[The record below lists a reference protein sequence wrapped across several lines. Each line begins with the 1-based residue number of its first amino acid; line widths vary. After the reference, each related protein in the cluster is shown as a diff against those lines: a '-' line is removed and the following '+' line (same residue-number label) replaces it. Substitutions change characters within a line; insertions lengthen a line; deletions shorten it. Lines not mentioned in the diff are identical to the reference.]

1 MSTREELESIILFR
15 SQEGTEK
22 DRYGNL
28 KKAAIA
34 AGVLGA
40 AGGGIYAAKKI
51 GRGVGR
57 LAKGGEDVL
66 KRVSGVLG
74 EVHHNATDIGQYA
87 HAAIPKAEAYVASTA
102 PKVEAYVK
110 DHIIPITEKAKG
122 VVETMHKGLQPMRDY
137 GALYRAGRE
146 GAFFVPKLTSNPK
159 KWWSNVKAGWNEGR
173 HGAPATMDPYYHD
186 PEIAAKA
193 QPHIERWV
201 KRIGKTKESIAKR
214 APGAGRPFATS
225 AGPVM
230 QWSARRELDSIIS
243 FNWQTTIAD
252 KLSGNIGKAALRWG
266 GIGAAGGAIA
276 GGVSGALS
284 DDPSRSAIG
293 GALQGAAAG
302 GILGAGAG
310 AAKEAGLFKGIL
322 GAKPKPGPA
331 IQPLAQKPNV
341 AKYSKMPAKVNN
353 PDAVSATRAADA
365 RANREQFDSM
375 AAQRKANPNQ
385 KEFYDFSSR
394 LQSLV
399 QLSAELDGVIS
410 FGSAPRATAAFL
422 KKTPVDWAKM
432 TEAEKHLSKQHVI
445 ASGMYAPEV
454 HEKVWKSLATQ
465 GKDAVGIDAASDRK
479 ALRSIMAA
487 SLRPKLTQSLYAK
500 PLNLSAKAANDP
512 DSRINK
518 SLKAWNCS
526 AREDLN
532 TILFAKKG
540 GDYKRHWSQKKTD
553 PKKKSTKKD
562 EDSDESPA
570 MEKKE
575 HCMSAREE
583 LEVIQFGNAMPDH
596 LSDEQKTSLWAHLQ
610 KNGITKDRLRDTVLK
625 MRKATADKQQLS
637 ARDQL
642 NTILMGVDPRPRN
655 PLGEFSGA
663 EEGAPDP
670 HKMKITYG
678 GLAAGAAGGAAFQG
692 GGMALKALVEKLKKA
707 KK

>member
-230 QWSARRELDSIIS
+230 QWSARDELS
-243 FNWQTTIAD
+243 AD
-252 KLSGNIGKAALRWG
+252 LDRVVQFGFFGNVKSAINARRAADPEVNAAFKGLRRVGKAIARPA
-266 GIGAAGGAIA
+266 GIGAAGGAIT
-276 GGVSGALS
+276 GGVVGAMS
-284 DDPSRSAIG
+284 DDPDSSAIG
-293 GALQGAAAG
+293 GAFKGAAIG
-302 GILGAGAG
+302 GALGVGAG
-310 AAKEAGLFKGIL
+310 AASGALKNNSAMERLARMKRGAAARTQYVPPAGGMMGAPMLSAKHENLLTLSAELDQVINFNMAAIGKALWRGSTGRAALKWGGIGAGVGAVAGGLEGGLSDDPNKSALGGAFKGAMAGGAL
-322 GAKPKPGPA
+322 GALGGGGMRAYKTYGRGTTRSTRLGLGPAAPAATAAPVAAAPATATAAADQMAAGAASASSGLPAGVRPRGADELLKPKSATGQIPTVGTVPMSTMDKPWNIANYKKMSPGSRDDAFINHRNASEMNPSLSSDA
-331 IQPLAQKPNV
+331 SRAYARNNLAQSRDRYK
-341 AKYSKMPAKVNN
+341 
-353 PDAVSATRAADA
+353 
-365 RANREQFDSM
+365 
-375 AAQRKANPNQ
+375 
-385 KEFYDFSSR
+385 FSSR

-399 QLSAELDGVIS
+399 QLSADLDSVL
-410 FGSAPRATAAFL
+410 TA
-422 KKTPVDWAKM
+422 
-432 TEAEKHLSKQHVI
+432 
-445 ASGMYAPEV
+445 
-454 HEKVWKSLATQ
+454 
-465 GKDAVGIDAASDRK
+465 
-479 ALRSIMAA
+479 
-487 SLRPKLTQSLYAK
+487 
-500 PLNLSAKAANDP
+500 
-512 DSRINK
+512 
-518 SLKAWNCS
+518 
-526 AREDLN
+526 
-532 TILFAKKG
+532 
-540 GDYKRHWSQKKTD
+540 
-553 PKKKSTKKD
+553 
-562 EDSDESPA
+562 
-570 MEKKE
+570 
-575 HCMSAREE
+575 
-583 LEVIQFGNAMPDH
+583 
-596 LSDEQKTSLWAHLQ
+596 
-610 KNGITKDRLRDTVLK
+610 
-625 MRKATADKQQLS
+625 
-637 ARDQL
+637 
-642 NTILMGVDPRPRN
+642 
-655 PLGEFSGA
+655 
-663 EEGAPDP
+663 
-670 HKMKITYG
+670 
-678 GLAAGAAGGAAFQG
+678 
-692 GGMALKALVEKLKKA
+692 
-707 KK
+707 